1 MKSAQDRLLRLI
13 ALFKL
18 LKAAALIVTGIGILK
33 LVHTDVASELEHW
46 VPRLGLAPGS
56 RFVNHLI
63 ERATNISPRRFRELG
78 IGSFVYAALFLT
90 EGIGLWLLKRWAEW
104 FTVIVTGSL
113 VPFEIYELYHHPTPV
128 KVLVLIINLAV
139 VAYLIFRITHEPRH
153 AQSRKVA
160 H

>member
-1 MKSAQDRLLRLI
+1 
-13 ALFKL
+13 
-18 LKAAALIVTGIGILK
+18 
-33 LVHTDVASELEHW
+33 
-46 VPRLGLAPGS
+46 
-56 RFVNHLI
+56 
-63 ERATNISPRRFRELG
+63 
-78 IGSFVYAALFLT
+78 
-90 EGIGLWLLKRWAEW
+90 
-104 FTVIVTGSL
+104 